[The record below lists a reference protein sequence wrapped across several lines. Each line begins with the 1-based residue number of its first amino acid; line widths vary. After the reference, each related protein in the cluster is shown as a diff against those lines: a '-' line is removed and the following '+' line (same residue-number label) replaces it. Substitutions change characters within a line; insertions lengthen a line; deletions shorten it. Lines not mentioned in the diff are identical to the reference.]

1 MDFSK
6 GGFVRYSVQFERYPL
21 NLDTLIGTAI
31 VLTDKFCEEFPV
43 STSLGYIFYR
53 YSASMDNHYPVDF
66 WFCVLNAE
74 NADAAYDE
82 AITVLMNTSNLER
95 PFPRD
100 CNIIKEGEMPL
111 EI

>member
-53 YSASMDNHYPVDF
+53 YSASMNNHYPVDF

-74 NADAAYDE
+74 NADDAYEGAVAMLLE
-82 AITVLMNTSNLER
+82 AKNLEL
-95 PFPRD
+95 PFPPECD
-100 CNIIKEGEMPL
+100 IIREGEMPL
-111 EI
+111 EV